1 MTPDEIGNRDYIAI
15 IVSKEPLDPY
25 QLNTRMNGSQKRD
38 FADKIQEALA
48 AQLIGQTEFV
58 DGSTIAFSANL
69 KEKGR
74 NTVALVLEI
83 EKQ

>member
-1 MTPDEIGNRDYIAI
+1 
-15 IVSKEPLDPY
+15 
-25 QLNTRMNGSQKRD
+25 MNSSQKRD

-48 AQLIGQTEFV
+48 TQLIGQTEFV